1 MRLSKAWLAA
11 GTFVFLGGLVSA
23 CSLLVDLSEC
33 DADSDCTAKYGAG
46 NTCDSGVCRTPNAA
60 ELLGGTCTESFGD
73 IEASSAFNIG
83 VVMPRSGGE
92 EGFGQLVVNAV
103 QIAQDDINKIGGI
116 GGRKVGLIIC
126 DSLSTTDGA
135 LAAARHLVDK
145 AGVQVI
151 VGSDSSSQTIAIAND
166 VTIPAKVVLISP
178 SATTSSISSLIDEN
192 LVWRTC
198 PSDDAQAAALAE
210 YLTYTVEGRLQS
222 NFDEVTIW
230 VLGKEG
236 EAYSSGIKEVLTSKL
251 PQSFLTSDRFISKD
265 YPEAWEEWLAVNSPT
280 MARPDIVVLLGY
292 SEGWL
297 MPGAIESLHPGGDI
311 LYLAPDGI
319 GDPDPTRLPDLDLEG
334 RIFGVSPQNGGTLGY
349 TPYLNFAL
357 KYNTKFLESP
367 DGKNFVSHA
376 YDAVMIAAL
385 GAAYGGFS
393 GPEIAV
399 GMSKLSTPG
408 KLAVDGTS
416 NKLGAGFA
424 ALLMGEEV
432 DYEGAS
438 GALTLNADGEPTNPS
453 IALYCYKDGDNPEV
467 AVVYEDQ
474 KFTPASCVE
483 PVVVEVPD
491 MGMNDAD
498 MGDAN

>member
-1 MRLSKAWLAA
+1 
-11 GTFVFLGGLVSA
+11 
-23 CSLLVDLSEC
+23 
-33 DADSDCTAKYGAG
+33 
-46 NTCDSGVCRTPNAA
+46 
-60 ELLGGTCTESFGD
+60 
-73 IEASSAFNIG
+73 
-83 VVMPRSGGE
+83 
-92 EGFGQLVVNAV
+92 
-103 QIAQDDINKIGGI
+103 
-116 GGRKVGLIIC
+116 
-126 DSLSTTDGA
+126 
-135 LAAARHLVDK
+135 
-145 AGVQVI
+145 
-151 VGSDSSSQTIAIAND
+151 
-166 VTIPAKVVLISP
+166 
-178 SATTSSISSLIDEN
+178 
-192 LVWRTC
+192 
-198 PSDDAQAAALAE
+198 
-210 YLTYTVEGRLQS
+210 
-222 NFDEVTIW
+222 
-230 VLGKEG
+230 
-236 EAYSSGIKEVLTSKL
+236 
-251 PQSFLTSDRFISKD
+251 
-265 YPEAWEEWLAVNSPT
+265 
-280 MARPDIVVLLGY
+280 
-292 SEGWL
+292 
-297 MPGAIESLHPGGDI
+297 
-311 LYLAPDGI
+311 
-319 GDPDPTRLPDLDLEG
+319 
-334 RIFGVSPQNGGTLGY
+334 
-349 TPYLNFAL
+349 
-357 KYNTKFLESP
+357 
-367 DGKNFVSHA
+367 VSHA